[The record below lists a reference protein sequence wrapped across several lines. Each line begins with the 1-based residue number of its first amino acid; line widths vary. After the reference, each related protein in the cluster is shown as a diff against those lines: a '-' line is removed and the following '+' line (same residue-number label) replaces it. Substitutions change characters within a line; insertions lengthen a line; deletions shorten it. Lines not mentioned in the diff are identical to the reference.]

1 MKLKKLWIPMALGVS
16 PIIGIS
22 TIAMNTTT
30 KTSDDLNTTLKKSNS
45 YYLTAYENLLK
56 KHKESIIK
64 RLDEILLEQAGKEN
78 FEKTKTLMGYR
89 LYLDTLFKVMDQY
102 VAKFKNNEDFALK
115 NATLLT
121 SYFDTINNL
130 LNEFQRLLVNKN
142 LFKVQGG
149 LNDRIYN
156 LSDFL
161 KSSGDFEKQYKN
173 LKYEDEATYK
183 DPIVN
188 KELKYPAL
196 DYLNLVG
203 INAIN
208 KFIKAY
214 IDHSTEIIQKYDQA
228 EQDKGNKPK
237 NDTKLADELNV
248 LKQSLEKNK
257 QELDKVKSEHQKS
270 LKELKEVEVQNSF
283 NEKLRLTFLI
293 LFLGTL
299 ALFIITTSILIN
311 KNKKRNKN

>member
-1 MKLKKLWIPMALGVS
+1 
-16 PIIGIS
+16 
-22 TIAMNTTT
+22 MNTTN

-78 FEKTKTLMGYR
+78 FEKTKPLMGYR

-115 NATLLT
+115 NASLLT

-173 LKYEDEATYK
+173 LKYEDKVTYK

-214 IDHSTEIIQKYDQA
+214 IDHSTEIIQKYDQVRTR
-228 EQDKGNKPK
+228 QRK
-237 NDTKLADELNV
+237 
-248 LKQSLEKNK
+248 
-257 QELDKVKSEHQKS
+257 
-270 LKELKEVEVQNSF
+270 
-283 NEKLRLTFLI
+283 
-293 LFLGTL
+293 
-299 ALFIITTSILIN
+299 
-311 KNKKRNKN
+311 

>member
-1 MKLKKLWIPMALGVS
+1 MALGVS

-30 KTSDDLNTTLKKSNS
+30 KTTDDLNTTLKKSNS
-45 YYLTAYENLLK
+45 YYLTSYEILLK
-56 KHKESIIK
+56 KHKESILK
-64 RLDEILLEQAGKEN
+64 GLDEILLEQAGKEN
-78 FEKTKTLMGYR
+78 FEKTKPLMGYR

-102 VAKFKNNEDFALK
+102 VAKFKNNEAFELK

-161 KSSGDFEKQYKN
+161 KSSGDFEKQYEN
-173 LKYEDEATYK
+173 LKYEDEVTYK

>member
-1 MKLKKLWIPMALGVS
+1 MKLKKLWIPMVLGAS

-22 TIAMNTTT
+22 TIAMSTTN
-30 KTSDDLNTTLKKSNS
+30 KTSDDVNTTLKKSNS
-45 YYLTAYENLLK
+45 YYLTSYENLLK

-64 RLDEILLEQAGKEN
+64 GLDEILLEQAGKEN
-78 FEKTKTLMGYR
+78 FEKTKLLMGYR

-173 LKYEDEATYK
+173 LKYEDKVTYK

-248 LKQSLEKNK
+248 LKQNLEKNK

-283 NEKLRLTFLI
+283 NERLRLTFLI

>member
-1 MKLKKLWIPMALGVS
+1 MALGVS